1 MMGIGYYDAFMGL
14 YGIRPIDIGEEYV
27 MNEPIVKN
35 WVTVPRANVDKAFK
49 WAKKRHQYITN
60 DYAVIGGRREH
71 YQKGNDEDNFDF
83 FWVVSEPMREFE
95 RLFGVEL

>member
-1 MMGIGYYDAFMGL
+1 
-14 YGIRPIDIGEEYV
+14 

-35 WVTVPRANVDKAFK
+35 WVTVPRANVDKALK

-60 DYAVIGGRREH
+60 DYAVIGGRIFP

-95 RLFGVEL
+95 RLFGVNSDRKEIKSKLGYSRVGLGNV